1 MAGIDKKLPT
11 FVTLLADHMV
21 LLETPV
27 TDLQICLYQGA
38 VVIICSVQA
47 YQQLFKVERV
57 KGYLHIE
64 AEGIG
69 FYKFL
74 HGRLEYQVFS
84 LVHENSV
91 KEYLFALKRDN
102 YNPEKSNP

>member
-1 MAGIDKKLPT
+1 MAGIDKQL
-11 FVTLLADHMV
+11 FLIFALLTDHLV

-91 KEYLFALKRDN
+91 KEYPFALKRYN
-102 YNPEKSNP
+102 YIPEKANT